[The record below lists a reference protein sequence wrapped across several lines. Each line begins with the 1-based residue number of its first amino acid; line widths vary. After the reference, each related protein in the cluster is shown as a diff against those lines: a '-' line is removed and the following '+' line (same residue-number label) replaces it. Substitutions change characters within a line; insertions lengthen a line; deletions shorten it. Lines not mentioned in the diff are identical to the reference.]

1 MYSMEKWNMTPAEKI
16 WWLKIAAAWGTA
28 CLTLVL
34 QLYLK
39 TDGQTVFMFGAIV
52 YVVTSEVMARVFKID
67 NARALKIGVG
77 AFFFSW
83 IMIWVFLNT
92 IIFH

>member
-1 MYSMEKWNMTPAEKI
+1 MTPAEKI
-16 WWLKIAAAWGTA
+16 WWLKIAVAFGTA

-34 QLYLK
+34 QLYLNMNG
-39 TDGQTVFMFGAIV
+39 TTVFMFGVLV
-52 YVVTSEVMARVFKID
+52 YVMISEIMARFFNID

-83 IMIWVFLNT
+83 VMIWVFLNT
-92 IIFH
+92 ILL

>member
-1 MYSMEKWNMTPAEKI
+1 MTPAEKI

-34 QLYLK
+34 QLYLN
-39 TDGQTVFMFGAIV
+39 TDGQTLFMLGAIV
-52 YVVTSEVMARVFKID
+52 YVVTSEIIARVFKID

-77 AFFFSW
+77 VFFLSW
-83 IMIWVFLNT
+83 IMNWVFLNT
-92 IIFH
+92 ILL